1 MLLKENR
8 WKGAKQTPLAAQ
20 LVPVAIMMLG
30 SYSSRELCA
39 DMSLCSAATPQRL
52 YSPQRL
58 QLRASSGCSMCK
70 YLAGRAGGALPLKQ
84 ASLSP
89 LLCPACWRQVVIY
102 IAEALQAICGL
113 STLSVLSLMLSRPC
127 LQACADLPSEF
138 HEQCEAIASST
149 SEQLALASLY
159 CNIAYIAA
167 AALTWFACCAG
178 TCFC

>member
-1 MLLKENR
+1 M
-8 WKGAKQTPLAAQ
+8 PLAVQ

-39 DMSLCSAATPQRL
+39 DMSLCSATAPQRL
-52 YSPQRL
+52 FSPRPM

-70 YLAGRAGGALPLKQ
+70 YLADRAGGALSLKQ

-113 STLSVLSLMLSRPC
+113 LTLNVLSLMLLRPC

-149 SEQLALASLY
+149 SEQLALASSY
-159 CNIAYIAA
+159 CCSCSHMVCLLCWHLLLLRPWSCMVQASS
-167 AALTWFACCAG
+167 C
-178 TCFC
+178 